1 MARPIGYLSL
11 LLLTFLCTRVSAQEA
26 ALQQLDTLGYFH
38 LDEGRT
44 DSAFAV
50 FTRQLRLARQ
60 REDYYHQRSAHRS
73 LAEVHQ
79 KTGNPEGVYR
89 HMKMELE
96 LARKWENAE
105 DEIIAL
111 ADFAYNFNSGPH
123 QNIDSARLLLGQARD
138 LIIQDSA
145 RYASHLPRV
154 FFQMAN
160 SYVGQQDFTAAL
172 PLYRRALKGAYTE
185 QERFIGH
192 KQIGAT
198 LMSLNRNEEAS
209 HELRIAYHMAQ
220 AEERRDTSL
229 LHYYLADAYRGMGVA
244 DSVFYHLSQYSAGL
258 HASATQSR
266 QRAIVEMETKYETRE
281 REMEISRRGRIIP
294 AGSVGLLLLSG
305 LLWRLFMQR
314 SRIRRQAEELRSA
327 LNDKET
333 LLKEIHHRVKNNLQ
347 MVSTLLSLQSDY
359 IEDGAALN
367 AIRMGQS
374 RVRSMAV
381 LHQNLYLRD
390 EVTTLMDGGEYLRKL
405 VSEIVHTLNV
415 ENKDIEL
422 KLELDSIELD
432 IDVLVPLGLISN
444 EVVTNAMKYAYA
456 GRDRGQLS
464 VSLKRLNGQV
474 RLLIADD
481 GPDTPATTDRDTDA
495 FGQLLVSSLA
505 EQLKGT
511 VSHRWD
517 GGRVVALE
525 FGTAQS

>member
-1 MARPIGYLSL
+1 MARPIFYLPL
-11 LLLTFLCTRVSAQEA
+11 LFLTLLCTRVRAQKA
-26 ALQQLDTLGYFH
+26 ALQELDTLGYFH
-38 LDEGRT
+38 LDAGQT

-50 FTRQLRLARQ
+50 FTRQLRIARQ
-60 REDYYHQRSAHRS
+60 QDDYHYQRSAHRS

-79 KTGNPEGVYR
+79 ETGNPEGVYL
-89 HMKMELE
+89 HKKQELA
-96 LARKWENAE
+96 LARKWQDTE
-105 DEIIAL
+105 DEVIAL
-111 ADFAYNFNSGPH
+111 ADFAYNFHSGPH
-123 QNIDSARLLLGQARD
+123 QNVDSARLLLGQARD

-160 SYVGQQDFTAAL
+160 SYVGEQNFLAAL
-172 PLYRRALKGAYTE
+172 PLYRRALTGAYTE
-185 QERFIGH
+185 QERYIAH
-192 KQIGAT
+192 KQIGAM

-209 HELRIAYHMAQ
+209 HELQTAYQMAQ
-220 AEERRDTSL
+220 TEGRRDTSL

-266 QRAIVEMETKYETRE
+266 QRAIVEMQTKYETLE
-281 REMEISRRGRIIP
+281 REAEISRRGRIIT
-294 AGSVGLLLLSG
+294 AGAIGLLLLTA
-305 LLWRLFMQR
+305 LLWRLYVQR
-314 SRIRRQAEELRSA
+314 GRIHQQAAQLRVA
-327 LNDKET
+327 LTDKET

-415 ENKDIEL
+415 QDKDIRLEL
-422 KLELDSIELD
+422 DLDSIELD
-432 IDVLVPLGLISN
+432 IDLLVPLGLISN
-444 EVVTNAMKYAYA
+444 EVVTNAMKYAFT
-456 GRDRGQLS
+456 GREHGQLK
-464 VSLKRLNGQV
+464 VALKRQNDSVQ
-474 RLLIADD
+474 LLITDD
-481 GPDTPATTDRDTDA
+481 GPDTPGTTDRDTDA

-511 VSHRWD
+511 VSHHWNE
-517 GGRVVALE
+517 GRVVELIFKA
-525 FGTAQS
+525 A